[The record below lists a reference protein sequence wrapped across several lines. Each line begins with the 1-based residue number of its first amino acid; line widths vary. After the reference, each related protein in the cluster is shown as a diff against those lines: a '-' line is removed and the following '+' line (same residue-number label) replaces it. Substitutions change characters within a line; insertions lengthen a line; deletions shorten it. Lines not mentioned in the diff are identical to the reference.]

1 MRAGALKRRNL
12 ALLRQCRYGSIQTA
26 IDSIRRR
33 HTSVYVLPG
42 LLHRVAVGRREA
54 HLLLLAPV
62 QPVQGPAARLGVHR
76 QPHRPGTSG
85 AKKSD
90 PIALSYADQRRCR
103 HNLNLIAIMGDR
115 TPDNGSIHCDS
126 VLCGTQLVGT
136 GATQGAVV
144 IDNRFKKLNAIRADR
159 AGGVVFRNFTVQQ
172 SEFNA
177 LYVLETDGFVIDK
190 VTARGNDEYGILAF
204 ASDHGLI
211 QRTNAYYNGDSGIY
225 PGSGSDL
232 NADNTSF
239 TPTRY
244 AIEIR
249 HNRSHHN
256 TLGYSGTAGNSIH
269 AHDNEF
275 YDNATGIA
283 TDSLFPG
290 HPGLP
295 QDHARWDH
303 NKIFANNSN
312 WYTKYVDTG
321 VCDKPMKDRGYI
333 HGTVCPVVPTPVGTG
348 LLIAGGNYDSTDH
361 NWIYDNWRYGT
372 MQFWVPSPLRD
383 EYDPTKLY
391 DTSNHNHSFANR
403 DGPHARR
410 RRGGTTA
417 WTSGGTTRAR
427 ATAGR
432 TTRPRAARPPTTS
445 RWTRRSCAAGGS
457 VRTPGLRGQGR
468 RLPVLQP
475 VRPQR
480 PGLEAPR
487 RRATGSTP
495 PAGPPTAAVRRPG
508 RWTCRP
514 ARPLRPAAAS
524 DLLTFGIGVLVL
536 GGLAVGRR
544 RAAHPEALS
553 ASCAATSLVLLLALL
568 VVAGGAGV
576 AVAQDPPRLTAAGPT
591 SVTGTDATSVFGIA
605 DRTIRQVRYHDRGT
619 LAYAFVLRNHG
630 SLPVTVTGLAAAAR
644 TGRGCSATC
653 GSPTPR
659 GRPGSRSRP
668 GARATVRLALRMTGC
683 ETLSAR
689 AGSFVRSVDL
699 STARARVLR
708 DDVRVRLP
716 EELHTGSP
724 REAFCPRSTATSR
737 PPG

>member
-1 MRAGALKRRNL
+1 MRSRGAQVLVVLVALLGGVVAVGAVSPAQAHEERPAGFPDGTGHRPRYAGLDNPRHRVVCTRDSGRRIRHMKAGVLKRRNL
-12 ALLRQCRYGSIQTA
+12 ALLKQCRYGSIQTA

-42 LLHRVAVGRREA
+42 YYTESRWASARRSSYCS
-54 HLLLLAPV
+54 HLSSQSQDPL
-62 QPVQGPAARLGVHR
+62 PASEYIGSLTDP
-76 QPHRPGTSG
+76 QSG

-239 TPTRY
+239 TPVRY

-312 WYTKYVDTG
+312 WYTRYVDTG
-321 VCDKPMKDRGYI
+321 VCDKPMKDRGYL

-361 NWIYDNWRYGT
+361 NWIFDNWRYGT

-403 DGPHARR
+403 MGLTPAGAVRHNGLDFWWDDEGEGNCWEHNASS
-410 RRGGTTA
+410 RGTPTDNF
-417 WTSGGTTRAR
+417 TVD
-427 ATAGR
+427 
-432 TTRPRAARPPTTS
+432 PP
-445 RWTRRSCAAGGS
+445 SCAAGGS
-457 VRTPGLRGQGR
+457 VRTPGLAVKDAGFLSCSQYDRSDPAWKHPAACDWFDSPSRPTGAGGTSSGPLDLSAGR
-468 RLPVLQP
+468 T
-475 VRPQR
+475 
-480 PGLEAPR
+480 AP
-487 RRATGSTP
+487 ATG
-495 PAGPPTAAVRRPG
+495 GPE
-508 RWTCRP
+508 
-514 ARPLRPAAAS
+514 
-524 DLLTFGIGVLVL
+524 LLTLGIGVLVL
-536 GGLAVGRR
+536 GGLAAGRR
-544 RAAHPEALS
+544 GRRP
-553 ASCAATSLVLLLALL
+553 AS
-568 VVAGGAGV
+568 GK
-576 AVAQDPPRLTAAGPT
+576 R
-591 SVTGTDATSVFGIA
+591 
-605 DRTIRQVRYHDRGT
+605 
-619 LAYAFVLRNHG
+619 
-630 SLPVTVTGLAAAAR
+630 
-644 TGRGCSATC
+644 
-653 GSPTPR
+653 
-659 GRPGSRSRP
+659 
-668 GARATVRLALRMTGC
+668 
-683 ETLSAR
+683 
-689 AGSFVRSVDL
+689 
-699 STARARVLR
+699 
-708 DDVRVRLP
+708 
-716 EELHTGSP
+716 
-724 REAFCPRSTATSR
+724 
-737 PPG
+737 